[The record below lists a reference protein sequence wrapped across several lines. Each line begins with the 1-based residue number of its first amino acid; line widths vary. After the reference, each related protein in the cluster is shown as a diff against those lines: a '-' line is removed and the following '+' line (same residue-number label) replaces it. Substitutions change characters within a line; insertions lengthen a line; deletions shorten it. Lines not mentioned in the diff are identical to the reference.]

1 MIQGVLG
8 LLALVSAAPVAGAPP
23 ETQHIVALE
32 AWGSQGTVDSG
43 GGGLTWRITR
53 APLGYVSFGG
63 SFERGSS
70 FDWAYG
76 RLELGRELGAR
87 WGVAAGAD
95 LGHGSFGVTDGA
107 YRLFHASLFG
117 RPLSRRWLL
126 QGELRLGS
134 VLGTRSDRVLGSASV
149 VVSPRLTGQLSAGLP
164 LGGESEGGHI
174 VARADLSSG
183 PWRAFAGGG
192 HGWPS
197 PEASSLV
204 GALQTYGL
212 LFAGITH
219 RLGESQEGGLV
230 FERQGNDSGA
240 RYIFRLFVVLRR

>member
-1 MIQGVLG
+1 MILGVLG
-8 LLALVSAAPVAGAPP
+8 ALVVLSAPP
-23 ETQHIVALE
+23 DTAHIVALE
-32 AWGSQGTVDSG
+32 AWGSQGTVESG

-53 APLGYVSFGG
+53 APTGYVSFGG

-76 RLELGRELGAR
+76 RLEVGRELGQR

-95 LGHGSFGVTDGA
+95 LGHGTFGDSDGA
-107 YRLFHASLFG
+107 YRLFHASVFG
-117 RPLSRRWLL
+117 RPLSRRWLA
-126 QGELRLGS
+126 QAELRLGS
-134 VLGTRSDRVLGSASV
+134 VLGTRSDRAIGTATV
-149 VVSPRLTGQLSAGLP
+149 VVSPRLTAQVSAGLP
-164 LGGESEGGHI
+164 LGGESEGGHL
-174 VARADLSSG
+174 VARADLASG
-183 PWRAFAGGG
+183 PWRTFAGGG

-197 PEASSLV
+197 PDASSLL

-212 LFAGITH
+212 LFAGVTH

-230 FERQGNDSGA
+230 VERQGNEAGA